1 MKTKLTLLFCSFV
14 FSVFFLS
21 ATAQQVVVSGNI
33 RNSLTNEI
41 VPAASVTIKGTN
53 TGAFSDEKGN
63 FKINVNQNFPLT
75 LVFTS
80 IGFESQEITVN
91 SAAESVQV
99 SFVPASSLGEVVV
112 VSASRIAERILESP
126 VSIERVSAANIRNT
140 PATSYYD
147 MLRQI
152 KGVDMTVSSLTFA
165 TPSTR
170 GFNGSG
176 NARLNQLVDGMDNQ
190 APGMNFSIGAVIGVT
205 ELDVESMELLPGA
218 SSALYGPGGMNGTL
232 LINSKN
238 PFKYQGFSFQV
249 KEGIMHVDKKQRDKP
264 SGYHD
269 WSLRWGKKIN
279 DRFAFK
285 IGAQF
290 IHAKDWMGTDKTN
303 YQAGDLA
310 LNQYGSVKPGDRI
323 SDPNYDGVN
332 VYGDETTLNLRDA
345 SLPVL
350 SLVSAGIK
358 AQMQD
363 QLPSG
368 LAAAAANYLDST
380 VGSYGQFNVS
390 RTGYDEKETVE
401 NNTVNVKL
409 SGGLYYKLTE
419 DIEVSFVGYWG
430 TGNTV
435 YTGSDRYSLKN
446 LKMGQ
451 YKLEVKHDNWF
462 VRAYTTQENAGDS
475 YNATIT
481 TRLFNEAWK
490 SSSAWYQQ
498 YAQAFLLSKVTPY
511 VEALASG
518 SAFTPTP
525 DNLSHS
531 GARNFADQ
539 GRPAAGSQQF
549 NSLFKQVSS
558 TPISK
563 GGGLFLDKSDL
574 YLVEGQYNFGNL
586 LKFADLLA
594 GASWK
599 QYVLNSQGTLFA
611 DTAGVIKINE
621 IGAYAQLSRSFLDDK
636 IKLTAAGRFD
646 HNENFTGRFTPRFT
660 AVYKIAEDQY
670 IRGSYQTAYR
680 FPRSAPMRSCP
691 GPCWTIGS
699 SLPPQGGSTITRI
712 LPGGS
717 RLVLRPY
724 SRSQRINISG
734 ALIRRLIVFLLPR
747 TNGST
752 S

>member
-332 VYGDETTLNLRDA
+332 VYGD
-345 SLPVL
+345 
-350 SLVSAGIK
+350 
-358 AQMQD
+358 
-363 QLPSG
+363 
-368 LAAAAANYLDST
+368 
-380 VGSYGQFNVS
+380 
-390 RTGYDEKETVE
+390 
-401 NNTVNVKL
+401 
-409 SGGLYYKLTE
+409 
-419 DIEVSFVGYWG
+419 
-430 TGNTV
+430 
-435 YTGSDRYSLKN
+435 
-446 LKMGQ
+446 
-451 YKLEVKHDNWF
+451 
-462 VRAYTTQENAGDS
+462 
-475 YNATIT
+475 
-481 TRLFNEAWK
+481 
-490 SSSAWYQQ
+490 
-498 YAQAFLLSKVTPY
+498 
-511 VEALASG
+511 
-518 SAFTPTP
+518 
-525 DNLSHS
+525 
-531 GARNFADQ
+531 
-539 GRPAAGSQQF
+539 
-549 NSLFKQVSS
+549 
-558 TPISK
+558 
-563 GGGLFLDKSDL
+563 
-574 YLVEGQYNFGNL
+574 
-586 LKFADLLA
+586 
-594 GASWK
+594 
-599 QYVLNSQGTLFA
+599 
-611 DTAGVIKINE
+611 
-621 IGAYAQLSRSFLDDK
+621 
-636 IKLTAAGRFD
+636 
-646 HNENFTGRFTPRFT
+646 
-660 AVYKIAEDQY
+660 
-670 IRGSYQTAYR
+670 
-680 FPRSAPMRSCP
+680 
-691 GPCWTIGS
+691 
-699 SLPPQGGSTITRI
+699 
-712 LPGGS
+712 
-717 RLVLRPY
+717 
-724 SRSQRINISG
+724 
-734 ALIRRLIVFLLPR
+734 
-747 TNGST
+747 
-752 S
+752 